1 MGVTMFDF
9 LSDKL
14 GYHTKLYVILPG
26 CVNQGKKPAGTLY
39 LLHGGGG
46 NSQDWIRFS
55 SIERYAE
62 EKNFAVVMPEVD
74 GGCFYSDM
82 KYGYPY
88 YQFVT
93 EEVPMVAE
101 KMFPVNTEPE
111 NRYVAGFSMG
121 GYGAYKWAF
130 TKPGFFRAAANLSG
144 LSFVTELFAEQ
155 RARYQDK
162 EQEKNDVVSLCWGS
176 LEKLAGTDSDSKVWI
191 DRASE
196 TGEYPALFGAIG
208 TEDGGYAHA
217 QKYLAYCKEKNV
229 KIYYEEMPGGHEWKV
244 WDTMIVKYLDWIQTL

>member
-1 MGVTMFDF
+1 M
-9 LSDKL
+9 
-14 GYHTKLYVILPG
+14 ILPG

-176 LEKLAGTDSDSKVWI
+176 LEELAGTDSDSKVWI

-244 WDTMIVKYLDWIQTL
+244 WDTMIVKYLNWIQTL

>member
-1 MGVTMFDF
+1 
-9 LSDKL
+9 
-14 GYHTKLYVILPG
+14 
-26 CVNQGKKPAGTLY
+26 
-39 LLHGGGG
+39 
-46 NSQDWIRFS
+46 
-55 SIERYAE
+55 
-62 EKNFAVVMPEVD
+62 
-74 GGCFYSDM
+74 
-82 KYGYPY
+82 
-88 YQFVT
+88 VT

-176 LEKLAGTDSDSKVWI
+176 LEELAGTDSDSKVWI

>member
-82 KYGYPY
+82 KWVDTVLTNGHLQNLDFSGQRQICP
-88 YQFVT
+88 V
-93 EEVPMVAE
+93 
-101 KMFPVNTEPE
+101 FP
-111 NRYVAGFSMG
+111 
-121 GYGAYKWAF
+121 
-130 TKPGFFRAAANLSG
+130 L
-144 LSFVTELFAEQ
+144 
-155 RARYQDK
+155 
-162 EQEKNDVVSLCWGS
+162 
-176 LEKLAGTDSDSKVWI
+176 
-191 DRASE
+191 
-196 TGEYPALFGAIG
+196 
-208 TEDGGYAHA
+208 
-217 QKYLAYCKEKNV
+217 
-229 KIYYEEMPGGHEWKV
+229 
-244 WDTMIVKYLDWIQTL
+244 

>member
-121 GYGAYKWAF
+121 GYGAYKCIYKTWIF
-130 TKPGFFRAAANLSG
+130 QGSGKSVRSFLCDGTFCRAESTVSG
-144 LSFVTELFAEQ
+144 
-155 RARYQDK
+155 
-162 EQEKNDVVSLCWGS
+162 
-176 LEKLAGTDSDSKVWI
+176 
-191 DRASE
+191 
-196 TGEYPALFGAIG
+196 
-208 TEDGGYAHA
+208 
-217 QKYLAYCKEKNV
+217 
-229 KIYYEEMPGGHEWKV
+229 
-244 WDTMIVKYLDWIQTL
+244 

>member
-62 EKNFAVVMPEVD
+62 EKN
-74 GGCFYSDM
+74 
-82 KYGYPY
+82 
-88 YQFVT
+88 
-93 EEVPMVAE
+93 
-101 KMFPVNTEPE
+101 
-111 NRYVAGFSMG
+111 
-121 GYGAYKWAF
+121 
-130 TKPGFFRAAANLSG
+130 
-144 LSFVTELFAEQ
+144 
-155 RARYQDK
+155 
-162 EQEKNDVVSLCWGS
+162 DVVSLCWGS
-176 LEKLAGTDSDSKVWI
+176 LEELAGTDSDSKVWI